1 MIYSVAGFVITAVF
15 SSVYRN
21 LISLYIDLPVCFF
34 GSSSHIG
41 YSRVLSRDPC
51 AVAWVL
57 VDYFIN
63 RSVYMLTSSCSCLP
77 AHHLSLSITT
87 GFSSESVRLCLFCE
101 VHVYPLLGSTH
112 EWCHRI
118 LVFPCLTTFT

>member
-1 MIYSVAGFVITAVF
+1 MIYSVAGFLIAAVF

-21 LISLYIDLPVCFF
+21 LISLYVDLCVCFF
-34 GSSSHIG
+34 GFSSHIS
-41 YSRVLSRDPC
+41 YSRVLSRVPC

-63 RSVYMLTSSCSCLP
+63 SSVYMLTSTCLCLP
-77 AHHLSLSITT
+77 AHHLSLSVTT
-87 GFSSESVRLCLFCE
+87 GFSSKSVRLCLFCK
-101 VHVYPLLGSTH
+101 VHVYPLLDSTR
-112 EWCHRI
+112 EWCLII